1 MVRQDSIRT
10 IGRRTFSH
18 ATEPQEIVKAHLGNH
33 VPEDELPA
41 WTRDRAGCM
50 VDARLARK
58 YRWKLGDRIVITIF
72 PVDLELTPGA
82 I

>member
-1 MVRQDSIRT
+1 VVRRDSIRT

-18 ATEPQEIVKAHLGNH
+18 ATEPQETVKAHPGNH
-33 VPEDELPA
+33 VPEDELLA
-41 WTRDRAGCM
+41 WRQDRAGCM

-72 PVDLELTPGA
+72 PVDLELTVSA